1 MEIIER
7 LVDFAEKA
15 VLPLRC
21 RDRYPSYS
29 PALHADGRPTE
40 EKGSMLP
47 LFASLTSS
55 MSEGSTFAPVF
66 RLRMDMVDLRGERL
80 MSKSLE
86 IRLSLTAVYDTVLWM

>member
-1 MEIIER
+1 
-7 LVDFAEKA
+7 
-15 VLPLRC
+15 
-21 RDRYPSYS
+21 
-29 PALHADGRPTE
+29 
-40 EKGSMLP
+40 MLP